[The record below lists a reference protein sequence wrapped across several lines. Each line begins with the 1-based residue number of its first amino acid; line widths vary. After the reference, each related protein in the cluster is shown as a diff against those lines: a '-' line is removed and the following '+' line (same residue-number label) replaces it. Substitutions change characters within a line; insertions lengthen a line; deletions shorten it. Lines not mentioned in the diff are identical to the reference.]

1 VFSLQN
7 LSINPFLFYL
17 PITQETMTLTKE
29 DWIICRR
36 RNQLRRELRE
46 LRCWLQNYPQNTKQ
60 TEIISK
66 KLQYGR
72 KYRELDRL
80 EWK

>member
-1 VFSLQN
+1 
-7 LSINPFLFYL
+7 
-17 PITQETMTLTKE
+17 MTLTKE

-46 LRCWLQNYPQNTKQ
+46 LRWWLKNYPQNTKQ

-66 KLQYGR
+66 KLEYGL
-72 KYRELDRL
+72 KYRELDKL

>member
-1 VFSLQN
+1 
-7 LSINPFLFYL
+7 
-17 PITQETMTLTKE
+17 MTLTKE

-46 LRCWLQNYPQNTKQ
+46 LRWWLKNYPQNTEQ
-60 TEIISK
+60 SEIISK

-72 KYRELDRL
+72 KYRELDKL
-80 EWK
+80 E

>member
-1 VFSLQN
+1 
-7 LSINPFLFYL
+7 
-17 PITQETMTLTKE
+17 MTLTKE

-46 LRCWLQNYPQNTKQ
+46 LRWWLKNYPQNTQ
-60 TEIISK
+60 QSEIISK
-66 KLQYGR
+66 KLEYGR
-72 KYRELDRL
+72 KYRELDKL

>member
-1 VFSLQN
+1 
-7 LSINPFLFYL
+7 
-17 PITQETMTLTKE
+17 MTLTKE

-46 LRCWLQNYPQNTKQ
+46 LRWWLKNYPQNTEQ
-60 TEIISK
+60 SEIISK

-72 KYRELDRL
+72 KYRELDKL
-80 EWK
+80 EWQ

>member
-1 VFSLQN
+1 
-7 LSINPFLFYL
+7 
-17 PITQETMTLTKE
+17 MTLTKD

-46 LRCWLQNYPQNTKQ
+46 LRWWLKNYPQNTKQ
-60 TEIISK
+60 SEIISK
-66 KLQYGR
+66 KLEYGR
-72 KYRELDRL
+72 KYRELDKL

>member
-1 VFSLQN
+1 
-7 LSINPFLFYL
+7 
-17 PITQETMTLTKE
+17 MTLTKD

-46 LRCWLQNYPQNTKQ
+46 LRHWFKNYPQNTKQ

-66 KLQYGR
+66 KLEYGR
-72 KYRELDRL
+72 KYRELDKL

>member
-1 VFSLQN
+1 
-7 LSINPFLFYL
+7 
-17 PITQETMTLTKE
+17 MTLTKE

-46 LRCWLQNYPQNTKQ
+46 LRCWLKNYPQNTQ
-60 TEIISK
+60 QSEIISK
-66 KLQYGR
+66 KLEYGR
-72 KYRELDRL
+72 KYRELDKL

>member
-1 VFSLQN
+1 
-7 LSINPFLFYL
+7 
-17 PITQETMTLTKE
+17 MTLTKE

-36 RNQLRRELRE
+36 SNQLRRELRE
-46 LRCWLQNYPQNTKQ
+46 LRWWLKNYPQNTKQ

-66 KLQYGR
+66 KLEYGR
-72 KYRELDRL
+72 KYRELDKL

>member
-1 VFSLQN
+1 
-7 LSINPFLFYL
+7 
-17 PITQETMTLTKE
+17 MTLTKD

-46 LRCWLQNYPQNTKQ
+46 LRWWLKNYPQNTQ
-60 TEIISK
+60 QSEIISK
-66 KLQYGR
+66 KLEYGR
-72 KYRELDRL
+72 KYRELDKL

>member
-1 VFSLQN
+1 
-7 LSINPFLFYL
+7 
-17 PITQETMTLTKE
+17 MKLTKE

-46 LRCWLQNYPQNTKQ
+46 LRWWLKNYPQNTKQ

-66 KLQYGR
+66 KLEYGR
-72 KYRELDRL
+72 KYRELDKL

>member
-1 VFSLQN
+1 
-7 LSINPFLFYL
+7 
-17 PITQETMTLTKE
+17 MTLTKE
-29 DWIICRR
+29 DWIICKR

-46 LRCWLQNYPQNTKQ
+46 LRWWLKNYPQNTQ
-60 TEIISK
+60 QSEIISK
-66 KLQYGR
+66 KLEYGR

>member
-1 VFSLQN
+1 
-7 LSINPFLFYL
+7 
-17 PITQETMTLTKE
+17 MTLTKE
-29 DWIICRR
+29 DWVICRR

-46 LRCWLQNYPQNTKQ
+46 LRHWLKNYLKNTKQ

-66 KLQYGR
+66 KLEYGL
-72 KYRELDRL
+72 KYRELDKL

>member
-1 VFSLQN
+1 
-7 LSINPFLFYL
+7 
-17 PITQETMTLTKE
+17 MTLTKD

-46 LRCWLQNYPQNTKQ
+46 LRWWLKNYPQNTQ
-60 TEIISK
+60 QSEIISK
-66 KLQYGR
+66 KLEYGR
-72 KYRELDRL
+72 KFRELDKL